1 MLRDQHPTNGTAPP
15 ATPPTA
21 AAPEALLLT
30 AAEAARRL
38 SVSPRTLWGLTD
50 RGEVP
55 AVRIGRA
62 VRYDPRDLAAYVDHL
77 RSQARQAVQD
87 GPAAA
92 TDRTDT
98 NDPSA

>member
-1 MLRDQHPTNGTAPP
+1 MPSDLHHRNGTPAP

-62 VRYDPRDLAAYVDHL
+62 VRYSVADLEEYVGRL
-77 RSQARQAVQD
+77 RAQARPT
-87 GPAAA
+87 GHP
-92 TDRTDT
+92 
-98 NDPSA
+98 